1 MKAKLTS
8 VGSLLFSAAQ
18 EISLKIDNNNLDPE
32 DCKKRGGG
40 IPGNFFDFWVVL
52 MRICRNIMVD
62 YVCVWM

>member
-52 MRICRNIMVD
+52 MRNL
-62 YVCVWM
+62 